1 MLHGCKGPN
10 EVGDPGQSRQRDVL
24 IPEWE
29 AFLHSMVM
37 AGLLLPSNKSSAAKF
52 KSSGIFQQGIQVSGT
67 QQSSQGGPHPPS
79 FQNPV
84 KATLVHCLQG
94 LGMRLGGVG

>member
-1 MLHGCKGPN
+1 MLHGHKGSN
-10 EVGDPGQSRQRDVL
+10 VVGDPGQSRQRDIL

-29 AFLHSMVM
+29 AFLHSMVV
-37 AGLLLPSNKSSAAKF
+37 AGLLLPSKSSAAKF
-52 KSSGIFQQGIQVSGT
+52 KSSGIFQQGIQISGT

-84 KATLVHCLQG
+84 KATLVHCLRG
-94 LGMRLGGVG
+94 LGMRLWGVG